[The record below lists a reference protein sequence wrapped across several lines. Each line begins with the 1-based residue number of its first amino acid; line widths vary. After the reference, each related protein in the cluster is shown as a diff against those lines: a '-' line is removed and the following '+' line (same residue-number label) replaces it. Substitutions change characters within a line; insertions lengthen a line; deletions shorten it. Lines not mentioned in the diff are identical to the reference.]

1 MGWPLFAPP
10 GVPVERTEALRAAFT
25 SLINDPEFARAVQ
38 STVKAQLQ
46 PTVGSALAEFV
57 DHALDT
63 PDNILSEAKT
73 ILGLDRR

>member
-1 MGWPLFAPP
+1 M
-10 GVPVERTEALRAAFT
+10 
-25 SLINDPEFARAVQ
+25 NDPEFARAVE

-46 PTVGSALAEFV
+46 PTVGRELAEFV

-63 PDNILSEAKT
+63 PDDILSEAKT